1 MAAVCVADYLK
12 KYNEGI
18 GNPLIEHRDTYID
31 VNKILPRLPQIE
43 SGNTT

>member
-31 VNKILPRLPQIE
+31 VNIVETLSIE
-43 SGNTT
+43 IEDGP